1 MGLATEFAESLRNKP
16 LSQTELEQRREGA
29 RVRES
34 VTTTLE
40 GGIVERVVPKAAPQ
54 PVHKPEPRTW
64 D

>member
-1 MGLATEFAESLRNKP
+1 MGLATEFAESLKAKP
-16 LSQTELEQRREGA
+16 LLSTELEARRDGA

-40 GGIVERVVPKAAPQ
+40 GEIVERAATAPR
-54 PVHKPEPRTW
+54 PVHNPEPRTW